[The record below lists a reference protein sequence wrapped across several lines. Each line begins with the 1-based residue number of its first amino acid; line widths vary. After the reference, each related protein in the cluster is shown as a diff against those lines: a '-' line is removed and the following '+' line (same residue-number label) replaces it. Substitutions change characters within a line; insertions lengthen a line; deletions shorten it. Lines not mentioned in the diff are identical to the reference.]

1 MNILLAT
8 TNPGKL
14 AELKTGLSGLVK
26 IGFNFKTLNDL
37 NITKDVEETG
47 KTFKENAEL
56 KAKFFAEIAGMA
68 TIADDG
74 GFTISA
80 LNGEPG
86 VHSKRWLGREA
97 TDEEL
102 IQFTLAKLNNV
113 PSKNRQAA
121 LQTCICFFDPQSGQ
135 LLFEIEKVEGV
146 VANKPS
152 KMRIKGFPYR
162 SLLIVSKFNKYYD
175 DLNESEHALVNHR
188 FIALRRLSTKI
199 KQLYEK

>member
-14 AELKTGLSGLVK
+14 TELKTGLSNLEK
-26 IGFNFKTLNDL
+26 NGFNFKTLKDL
-37 NITKDVEETG
+37 NITVGVEETG

-56 KAKFFAEIAGMA
+56 KAKFFAKIAGMP

-74 GFTISA
+74 GFTINA

-86 VHSKRWLGREA
+86 VKSKRWLGREA

-102 IQFTLAKLNNV
+102 IHFTLEKLSHV
-113 PSKNRQAA
+113 PRNNRQAA

-135 LLFEIEKVEGV
+135 LLFETEKVEGV
-146 VANKPS
+146 VANKSS
-152 KMRIKGFPYR
+152 KARIKGFPYR
-162 SLLIVSKFNKYYD
+162 SLLIVNKFNKYYD
-175 DLNESEHALVNHR
+175 DLSESEHTLVNHR
-188 FIALRRLSTKI
+188 FIALKRLSIKI